1 MRQLSLTSLAGVV
14 LVVLFF
20 EGGQASDVPLEALEI
35 RNSND
40 QTNKSAESSD
50 TLTINA
56 NNIYH
61 AQQQTFYINPVP
73 NTAVSWPHGCCAN
86 NFSRR
91 DYVVTPG
98 IGAHKFFKKEVTWN
112 TARDICVRNGAQ
124 LAVINSDAEEALFRS
139 WKSNNSL
146 TGVWIGVHDFF
157 QKNWWVTMTGEPLA
171 AMSYDMWS
179 YNLPDKTS
187 NNRHCGVLWSIQK
200 KGISHCPCHWNYSF
214 VCEIDLC

>member
-1 MRQLSLTSLAGVV
+1 MRQLWLTAGVV

-20 EGGQASDVPLEALEI
+20 EGGQASVVAVNPVNQSVNTTAGLFEVVPV
-35 RNSND
+35 
-40 QTNKSAESSD
+40 
-50 TLTINA
+50 NA
-56 NNIYH
+56 
-61 AQQQTFYINPVP
+61 VP
-73 NTAVSWPHGCCAN
+73 NTVSVEPKSMCCVTGLDRN
-86 NFSRR
+86 
-91 DYVVTPG
+91 DYIVTPG
-98 IGAHKFFKKEVTWN
+98 VGAHKFFKQAMTWN
-112 TARDICVRNGAQ
+112 VARDICVRDGAQ